1 MDIDVQVHPVAALFP
16 MLAEDELRELAEDIR
31 QRGLLQ
37 PIVLA
42 SDGSILDG
50 RNRYAACQL
59 AGIEPQYVTY
69 TGNDLAGYA
78 LAVNAQRR
86 DLTGSKRAVIA
97 AKVLSDN
104 TWGDVRALARTLRV
118 SGSLVSQA
126 KAVVKHA
133 DLETAVLNGER
144 LTDAYNEALKRK
156 RDEEERRSKMDRLRG
171 AASDLAALV
180 EEERMSVDD
189 AIAALNAREAE
200 AAAQDQQ
207 QRAEEARRRQ
217 VATELMGFVEKVARL
232 AGSDTPTRYDPEL
245 AVQLQQRRITQRIL
259 DDARTALDE
268 IEETL
273 KRKEIL

>member
-42 SDGSILDG
+42 PDGSILDG

-59 AGIEPQYVTY
+59 AGVEPQYATY
-69 TGNDLAGYA
+69 EGDDPDGYA
-78 LAVNAQRR
+78 LAVNIARRHLSKGQKAMIIAMSSERYSRNTFLDDVSKQRV
-86 DLTGSKRAVIA
+86 SY
-97 AKVLSDN
+97 
-104 TWGDVRALARTLRV
+104 ARTV
-118 SGSLVSQA
+118 HE
-126 KAVVKHA
+126 HA
-133 DLETAVLNGER
+133 PDLAPRVLNGTIP
-144 LTDAYNEALKRK
+144 LNDAYATAQERK
-156 RDEEERRSKMDRLRG
+156 REAEEQRRQRECLQRQ
-171 AASDLAALV
+171 AADLLSLV
-180 EEERMSVDD
+180 DEERMSLAD
-189 AIAALNAREAE
+189 ATAALNAREVE